1 MYIARAKEFQRKG
14 TLCETLRAKRD
25 SRKDHFG
32 SFVNFNEQ
40 PWLALCRILLRAPR
54 NGPRRDEGKDRRGRK
69 GKAERGKRGPEWMD
83 RSAFVRDNLCTSSF
97 ACQLIG
103 RDYARFMVVRLL
115 LSLYKLRRCCFFRGS
130 YEFKNYSVERAANT
144 SPDVSLH
151 VSTSDED
158 SRLISFHRGR
168 GCGRWKLNGTDEKP
182 GCGVILYYSGLNSTG
197 RNCYEIRGFV
207 MFELWKWF
215 RCRALRKLHLHPWTL
230 IHFMKLIA
238 TLGISFERTPLVPR
252 SHM

>member
-1 MYIARAKEFQRKG
+1 MSVLVAQQIDVHRASEGISAERHVMRDLKSQTRFSEGPFRLVCEFQRT
-14 TLCETLRAKRD
+14 TLASPVQNPPTSSAKR
-25 SRKDHFG
+25 SATR
-32 SFVNFNEQ
+32 
-40 PWLALCRILLRAPR
+40 
-54 NGPRRDEGKDRRGRK
+54 
-69 GKAERGKRGPEWMD
+69 RGKRQTRQKRQSRERKERPRMNG
-83 RSAFVRDNLCTSSF
+83 SAFVRDNLCTSSF

-168 GCGRWKLNGTDEKP
+168 GCGR
-182 GCGVILYYSGLNSTG
+182 
-197 RNCYEIRGFV
+197 
-207 MFELWKWF
+207 
-215 RCRALRKLHLHPWTL
+215 
-230 IHFMKLIA
+230 
-238 TLGISFERTPLVPR
+238 
-252 SHM
+252 